1 MTVNGRTVTVC
12 AGSTNC
18 MGGASIIRRMAIPT
32 YKDCMLPF
40 LVQLKDGREQ
50 HIREVEEALA
60 QSFSLTPVDRAQMLP
75 SGQTGIFVNRVGW
88 ARTYL
93 KKAALIESPKRGVFK
108 ITQRGLSVLA
118 EGVKSLDSKYL
129 ARFPEFQE
137 FQRASQPQGDSSTT
151 SLAASVTEAEA
162 TPEEAIES
170 AYQGLRQQLAQEL
183 LAKILTCSPTFFEY
197 LVVELL
203 VKMGYGGSRKDAGER
218 IGQSGDGGIDGIIKE
233 DRLGLD
239 TIFIQAKRWQ
249 GSVGRPE
256 IQKFVGALQGQR
268 ARKGVFI
275 TTSSYTAD
283 ATAYAGQIDTKVV
296 LIDGQ
301 KLASLMI
308 DFDVGVSAAA
318 TYTVKRID
326 SDYFEEA

>member
-1 MTVNGRTVTVC
+1 M
-12 AGSTNC
+12 
-18 MGGASIIRRMAIPT
+18 RRMAIPT

-40 LVQLKDGREQ
+40 LTLLKNGQEWP
-50 HIREVEEALA
+50 IRELSEVLA
-60 QSFSLTPVDRAQMLP
+60 THFDLSPIERAELLP
-75 SGQTGIFVNRVGW
+75 SGQTPIFVNRVGW

-93 KKAALIESPKRGVFK
+93 KKAALIESPRRGVFK
-108 ITQRGLSVLA
+108 ITPRGLDVLN
-118 EGVKSLDSKYL
+118 EGVQALDAKYL

-137 FQRASQPQGDSSTT
+137 FQRASQPQSSAESTPLVAN
-151 SLAASVTEAEA
+151 SSEAEA

-183 LAKILTCSPTFFEY
+183 LAKILMCSPTFFEY

-283 ATAYAGQIDTKVV
+283 ATAYVGQIDTKVV
-296 LIDGQ
+296 LIDGE

-308 DFDVGVSAAA
+308 DFDVGVSAAS